1 MYKTPEFSITFND
14 SMSVEDKI
22 KQTLRSYKHAF
33 GYITYIDLTS
43 EMAETED
50 N

>member
-14 SMSVEDKI
+14 NVSVEDKI
-22 KQTLRSYKHAF
+22 KSTLRQYKKTF

-43 EMAETED
+43 EMAETEED
-50 N
+50 